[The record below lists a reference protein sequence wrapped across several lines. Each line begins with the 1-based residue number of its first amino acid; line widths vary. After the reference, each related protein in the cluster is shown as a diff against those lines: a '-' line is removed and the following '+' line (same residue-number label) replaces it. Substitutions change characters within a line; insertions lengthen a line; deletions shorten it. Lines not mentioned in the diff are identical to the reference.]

1 MVEQRQL
8 WANNTAGRLSVDIV
22 RGKHRPASA
31 LPPEI
36 DLGNAF
42 GANRLTLRET
52 TCIPRA
58 GLPLRAIPGRGM
70 FVNLTSRWS
79 VLNPRLLAARMA
91 NNHGSRPKMLLEAR
105 AIMDGT
111 DK

>member
-1 MVEQRQL
+1 
-8 WANNTAGRLSVDIV
+8 
-22 RGKHRPASA
+22 
-31 LPPEI
+31 
-36 DLGNAF
+36 
-42 GANRLTLRET
+42 
-52 TCIPRA
+52 
-58 GLPLRAIPGRGM
+58 LPLRAIPGRGM

-91 NNHGSRPKMLLEAR
+91 NNNGSRPKMLLEAR